1 MEQLVFVL
9 ILGIIAFIQ
18 WAMKKSAEERKD
30 ARTGGN
36 AQSPYRPVGP
46 RPIDPFPR
54 PDDAARKLREAL
66 GLPAGVH
73 VPEPVRRTPRPLPPQ
88 VPDSPP
94 PASPLIEAA
103 EKLAASARLAS
114 QQQAKPA
121 RKKAPV
127 SKSAAA
133 HKTPAAP
140 RNRLEELLHSS
151 DGLRSAILAREVLG
165 PPKGLEF

>member
-1 MEQLVFVL
+1 MEQFVFVL

-18 WAMKKSAEERKD
+18 WVMKKSAEERKG
-30 ARTGGN
+30 ARTGGDT
-36 AQSPYRPVGP
+36 QPPYRPTGS

-66 GLPAGVH
+66 GLPAEVH
-73 VPEPVRRTPRPLPPQ
+73 VPEPVRRTLTPPP
-88 VPDSPP
+88 VPASRP

-103 EKLAASARLAS
+103 EKFTASTRLAS

-121 RKKAPV
+121 RKKAPA
-127 SKSAAA
+127 SKAPAA
-133 HKTPAAP
+133 HKSPVEP
-140 RNRLEELLHSS
+140 RSRLEDLLHSN
-151 DGLRSAILAREVLG
+151 DGLRNAILAREILG